1 LGKGGDLPA
10 QPGAEQCQY
19 DSSVNRLAI
28 EVAVAEDKNKKE
40 DEKSGKKKGLPAL
53 VLVAVGAALGGA
65 GTVVMVPK
73 QDPVSSNP
81 APQVPKKVFADVEEA
96 VEHSFNPRATHGS
109 AMASVKFKFNY
120 VTLEQDREEARELV
134 KRNWDRMTSRVL
146 LLLSAQTPEQI
157 KDSENSLHLEKQ
169 LREVMTLALF
179 PPEEGEKAGIAVV
192 KEILWMKK
200 VVQK

>member
-1 LGKGGDLPA
+1 M
-10 QPGAEQCQY
+10 
-19 DSSVNRLAI
+19 
-28 EVAVAEDKNKKE
+28 AEDKNKKE